1 MHPFIINV
9 HVGAGAA
16 GPAGE
21 VATLRP
27 VRPSRRGVA
36 TGLTLAF
43 DLAALRRVTDPAGT
57 VADARRWSE
66 HVGVVTD
73 RPPYVL
79 TKFTREHA
87 IENDFPP
94 EPAPAAETL
103 EHMRTHHDTERYVF
117 VVPDDAPPTA
127 EGWERLPLS
136 EAAERADWELGDP
149 PASESDAPAVEDD
162 SDWP

>member
-1 MHPFIINV
+1 
-9 HVGAGAA
+9 
-16 GPAGE
+16 
-21 VATLRP
+21 
-27 VRPSRRGVA
+27 VA

-43 DLAALRRVTDPAGT
+43 DLAALRRVADPAAA
-57 VADARRWSE
+57 VVDARRWSE

-87 IENDFPP
+87 VENDFPP

-103 EHMRTHHDTERYVF
+103 DHMRTHHDTERYVF
-117 VVPDDAPPTA
+117 VVPDDATPTA
-127 EGWERLPLS
+127 EGWEPLPLS
-136 EAAERADWELGDP
+136 EAVERAGWELGNP
-149 PASESDAPAVEDD
+149 RTSESDEPTVEDD

>member
-1 MHPFIINV
+1 
-9 HVGAGAA
+9 
-16 GPAGE
+16 
-21 VATLRP
+21 
-27 VRPSRRGVA
+27 VA

-43 DLAALRRVTDPAGT
+43 DLAALRRVADPAAA

-87 IENDFPP
+87 VENDFPP

-103 EHMRTHHDTERYVF
+103 DHMRTHHDTERYVF
-117 VVPDDAPPTA
+117 VVPNDATPTV
-127 EGWERLPLS
+127 EEWEPLPLP
-136 EAAERADWELGDP
+136 EAAERAGWELGNP
-149 PASESDAPAVEDD
+149 RTSESDEPTVEDD

>member
-1 MHPFIINV
+1 
-9 HVGAGAA
+9 
-16 GPAGE
+16 
-21 VATLRP
+21 
-27 VRPSRRGVA
+27 VA

-43 DLAALRRVTDPAGT
+43 DLAALRRVADPAAA

-87 IENDFPP
+87 VENDFPP
-94 EPAPAAETL
+94 EPAAAAETL
-103 EHMRTHHDTERYVF
+103 DHMRTHHDTERYVF
-117 VVPDDAPPTA
+117 VVPDDATPTA
-127 EGWERLPLS
+127 EGWEPLPLS
-136 EAAERADWELGDP
+136 EAVERAGWELGNP
-149 PASESDAPAVEDD
+149 RTSESDEPTVEDD

>member
-1 MHPFIINV
+1 M
-9 HVGAGAA
+9 
-16 GPAGE
+16 
-21 VATLRP
+21 
-27 VRPSRRGVA
+27 A

-43 DLAALRRVTDPAGT
+43 DLAALRRVADPAAA

-87 IENDFPP
+87 VENDFPP

-103 EHMRTHHDTERYVF
+103 DHMRTHHDTERYVF
-117 VVPDDAPPTA
+117 VVPDDATPTA
-127 EGWERLPLS
+127 EGWEPLPLS
-136 EAAERADWELGDP
+136 EAVERAGWELGNP
-149 PASESDAPAVEDD
+149 RTFESDEPTVEDD

>member
-1 MHPFIINV
+1 
-9 HVGAGAA
+9 
-16 GPAGE
+16 
-21 VATLRP
+21 
-27 VRPSRRGVA
+27 VA

-43 DLAALRRVTDPAGT
+43 DLAALRRVADPAAA

-66 HVGVVTD
+66 YVGVVTD

-87 IENDFPP
+87 VGNDFPP

-103 EHMRTHHDTERYVF
+103 DHMRTHHDTERYVF
-117 VVPDDAPPTA
+117 VVPDDATPTA
-127 EGWERLPLS
+127 EGWEPLPLS
-136 EAAERADWELGDP
+136 EAVERAGWELGNP
-149 PASESDAPAVEDD
+149 RTSESDEPTVEDD